1 MSIDSKEFNF
11 EECKLQDTI
20 IWLKDEIKYLQEN
33 NKSMKKT
40 VQKLKKEAK
49 GRYSVQ
55 LEAAIKVH
63 EMLKE
68 KLKGYKDVKESPYF
82 ARIDFTEK
90 RRDKESFYIGKI
102 GLTDDREE
110 DEKVIDWRAPIA
122 DLYYSGTE
130 GKANYEGPYGMIEGE
145 LLLKRKFIIKNKKL
159 VNAFDEGANQ
169 IILKTLEGSEEGE
182 ALQDEFLKITLEES
196 ANKKLKDIVATIQ
209 KEQNDIIRS
218 EKNKALIVQGSA
230 GSGKTTIAL
239 HRLAYLLYKYK
250 NKILPEE
257 VLVLAPNKLFLD
269 YISEVLPN
277 LGSGKV
283 SQKTFEEMSKELLQ
297 LKEKICS
304 KDEKL
309 SFVIENL
316 SDKQIKYIVN
326 SSKVKG
332 SLVFKTIM
340 DRYVKYIEF
349 TGMDYEDIKI
359 DDYIIYTGKEIKDLF
374 IKNLKHLPLEKRK
387 EEMKRYFN
395 AQLGNRLE
403 NINNTIEEQYEF
415 LLKHVRNSMEES
427 AEKRRKLT
435 ELYDER
441 NEKIDNIKQESKKI
455 MKEYFNN
462 LGKINIV
469 KLYTKLFND
478 DEIYS
483 KVTSGKVPKALW
495 NYMRDELNTNINNKT
510 IDSDD
515 LAPMLYLK
523 FKIQGIK
530 EEEKYKHIVID
541 EAQDYSSFEIYL
553 LKSMVSNNSFT
564 VVGDVGQSIYY
575 YKGIGDWNKL
585 IHEVYEDEVEYIPLT
600 QSYRSTVEI
609 VNFANKVLKKQEN
622 SLNPAKPVLRHG
634 KIPQIIRYSNDEEIL
649 YTLKNIIKEVESL
662 GKSTIAL
669 IGKDFEECREVY
681 HLLNSNYIKGWS
693 LVGEDDSSFKCDKLV
708 IPSYMTKGLEFDC
721 SIVLNCSKDKYANT
735 SLDKKLLYVVLTRA
749 LHLEYILYKGEVSE
763 LI

>member
-1 MSIDSKEFNF
+1 MSIDSKEFDF
-11 EECKLQDTI
+11 ENCKLQDTSK
-20 IWLKDEIKYLQEN
+20 WLKDEIKYLEEN
-33 NKSMKKT
+33 NKSMEKT
-40 VQKLKKEAK
+40 VQKLKKETK

-55 LEAAIKVH
+55 LEAAIKVY
-63 EMLKE
+63 EMLEE
-68 KLKGYKDVKESPYF
+68 KLKGYKDVNESPYF
-82 ARIDFTEK
+82 ARIDFIEK

-102 GLTDDREE
+102 GLTDDRKEE
-110 DEKVIDWRAPIA
+110 EKVIDWRAPIA

-130 GKANYEGPYGMIEGE
+130 GKASYEGPYGIIEGE
-145 LLLKRKFIIKNKKL
+145 LSLKRKFIIKNKKL
-159 VNAFDEGANQ
+159 INAFDEGANQ

-230 GSGKTTIAL
+230 GSGKTTVAL

-283 SQKTFEEMSKELLQ
+283 AQKTFEELSKEILNF
-297 LKEKICS
+297 KEDIYS

-316 SDKQIKYIVN
+316 NDKKIKYIVN

-340 DRYVKYIEF
+340 DRYIKYIEF
-349 TGMDYEDIKI
+349 TGMDYEDIKVY
-359 DDYIIYTGKEIKDLF
+359 DYIIYTGKEIKDLF

-395 AQLGNRLE
+395 AQLDNRLE
-403 NINNTIEEQYEF
+403 NINNTIEEQYEI
-415 LLKHVRNSMEES
+415 LLKHVRNSMEEGQ
-427 AEKRRKLT
+427 EKRNKLT

-441 NEKIDNIKQESKKI
+441 NEKINNIKQESKKV

-462 LGKINIV
+462 LGKINVI
-469 KLYTKLFND
+469 KLYSRLFND
-478 DEIYS
+478 NEIYT
-483 KVTSGKVPKALW
+483 KVTGGKIPEALW
-495 NYMRDELNTNINNKT
+495 NYMRDELNENINDSL

-515 LAPMLYLK
+515 LAPMAYLK
-523 FKIQGIK
+523 FRIQGIK
-530 EEEKYKHIVID
+530 EEERYKHIVVD
-541 EAQDYSSFEIYL
+541 EAQDYSPFEVYI
-553 LKSMVSNNSFT
+553 LKAMVSNNSFT
-564 VVGDVGQSIYY
+564 IVGDVGQSIYY
-575 YKGIGDWNKL
+575 YKGIEEWDKL
-585 IHEVYEDEVEYIPLT
+585 IREVYEEEVEYIPLT

-622 SLNPAKPVLRHG
+622 SLKPAKPVLRHG
-634 KIPQIIRYSNDEEIL
+634 KNPEIIKYDNNDEIIDIL
-649 YTLKNIIKEVESL
+649 KIIINEVESL
-662 GKSTIAL
+662 GKKTIAL
-669 IGKDFEECREVY
+669 IGKDFKECKGIY
-681 HLLNSNYIKGWS
+681 NLLNSRDMDGWS
-693 LVGEDDSSFKCDKLV
+693 LIGEDNGSFKCNKLV

-721 SIVLNCSKDKYANT
+721 SIVLNCSKDKYMN
-735 SLDKKLLYVVLTRA
+735 SPLDKKLLYVVLTRA
-749 LHLEYILYKGEVSE
+749 LHLEYVLYSGEVSE